1 MTTKK
6 NNYQIYN
13 KQNKDGGKI
22 DLSQYNQDKK
32 EKIYYNIN
40 NNKENNFFIESLRK
54 SEETKKFANTIY
66 PSKFLNGKNE
76 IINKNKISNLP
87 LKEELFSKA
96 KTNYDKKSKFPNE
109 PVQKKIYFLN
119 KKKNIENQN
128 NNYNNQNLKK
138 ATISEIQAYNIKIWQ
153 NMMEM
158 LKKIF

>member
-1 MTTKK
+1 M
-6 NNYQIYN
+6 
-13 KQNKDGGKI
+13 
-22 DLSQYNQDKK
+22 
-32 EKIYYNIN
+32 
-40 NNKENNFFIESLRK
+40 
-54 SEETKKFANTIY
+54 
-66 PSKFLNGKNE
+66 NGKNE

-87 LKEELFSKA
+87 LKEELFSKE

-119 KKKNIENQN
+119 KNKNIENQN